1 MHTSFLGTWEL
12 PCRDSLDL
20 QKSLHINAKVQ
31 VESRVTSDSQRKKKS
46 GGGSFQG
53 HAHNTRDPWAG
64 WTLFGLVTVANR
76 CLGRCHLPGRAG
88 QTCVL
93 SDQGQPLDDT
103 ARRKLGQ
110 TFQMGKISWQ
120 TCRFQKEARTTI
132 LSSNVPNS
140 LSPTL
145 EPDHPEQR

>member
-1 MHTSFLGTWEL
+1 MHISFLGTWEL

-20 QKSLHINAKVQ
+20 QKSSHINAKVQ
-31 VESRVTSDSQRKKKS
+31 VGLQGTSDSRGKKKS

-53 HAHNTRDPWAG
+53 RAHTWDPWAG
-64 WTLFGLVTVANR
+64 WTLFCLITVADR
-76 CLGRCHLPGRAG
+76 CLGRCRSQGELGGPACSLTGASPLSTLPGG
-88 QTCVL
+88 SWGKL
-93 SDQGQPLDDT
+93 S
-103 ARRKLGQ
+103 KW
-110 TFQMGKISWQ
+110 GKISWQ

-145 EPDHPEQR
+145 EPDHPEEQR